1 MTETKHKRSKRVQ
14 AAIDSR
20 LSKYLSEEQLAPL
33 TDSEVDILGDYF
45 SNQQMKELRNA
56 PAQVLQGLVA
66 RHVKSVERQRLTNIP
81 EDELDDMLA
90 YYEDV
95 AEEIEIVHCTRC
107 KNDIAV
113 EIKHAEHAS
122 TNYFNNPNL
131 HWQDRFIV
139 SIGNLLQGYRK
150 RHDDVMGYR
159 CGGFMENPDYTLAV
173 KQYDKDLKKYNTEVK
188 KAEKAKTNMPTPPV
202 TPEQA
207 GIFAMIPCENES
219 MMAEPELEAVSDEH
233 LQQSVITESDIQKI
247 KRLINKTNYKKPVK
261 KVKDGYLLD
270 DKFMLR
276 KVK

>member
-1 MTETKHKRSKRVQ
+1 MTETKQQRSTRVQ
-14 AAIDSR
+14 AVIDTR

-33 TDSEVDILGDYF
+33 SDPEIDILSEYF

-56 PAQVLQGLVA
+56 PSEVLQGLVS

-90 YYEDV
+90 YYEEI
-95 AEEIEIVHCTRC
+95 AAEIEIVHCTRC
-107 KNDIAV
+107 DNDIAV
-113 EIKHAEHAS
+113 EIKHSEYAS

-139 SIGNLLQGYRK
+139 SIGNLLHGYRK

-159 CGGFMENPDYTLAV
+159 CGGMMENPEYKPAMQ
-173 KQYDKDLKKYNTEVK
+173 QYEKDLKKYQTALK
-188 KAEKAKTNMPTPPV
+188 KAAKEGTSMPAGPV
-202 TPEQA
+202 HPESTGMTQ
-207 GIFAMIPCENES
+207 IIPCGNES
-219 MMAEPELEAVSDEH
+219 MMSEPELEAVSQSH
-233 LQQSVITESDIQKI
+233 LEQSVITESDIQKI
-247 KRLINKTNYKKPVK
+247 KRHINQTNYKKPVK

-270 DKFMLR
+270 DKFLLR